1 LQERVAAAQKFHSKE
16 AEEEAKKVPVK
27 TFTPGQPDAQDTT
40 NEVQAPKVV
49 APTPEQITA
58 IKVHTLFSHN
68 TNTSCSCALKSLARI
83 LLM

>member
-1 LQERVAAAQKFHSKE
+1 MQERVAAAQKFHSKE

-27 TFTPGQPDAQDTT
+27 TFTPGQPDAQDTI

-58 IKVHTLFSHN
+58 IKVRSLSHN
-68 TNTSCSCALKSLARI
+68 TMNTTCSYA
-83 LLM
+83 

>member
-1 LQERVAAAQKFHSKE
+1 MQERVAAAQKFHSKE

-27 TFTPGQPDAQDTT
+27 TFTPGQLDAQDTT

-58 IKVHTLFSHN
+58 IKVHAFSHN
-68 TNTSCSCALKSLARI
+68 TMNTACLYA
-83 LLM
+83 